1 MKYSK
6 KISRTPTVKAKTITL
21 SRKQTARKKAVLL
34 LITKRSDGALFLCPK
49 GGADMVSTLILLYA
63 LNTSGTIP
71 EGCFIAAWVLASVEL
86 VIRILAGLA
95 KMNDKK

>member
-1 MKYSK
+1 MSTLYKSK
-6 KISRTPTVKAKTITL
+6 
-21 SRKQTARKKAVLL
+21 VLFHSNSQAL
-34 LITKRSDGALFLCPK
+34 FGALFLCLK

-95 KMNDKK
+95 KMNDK

>member
-1 MKYSK
+1 
-6 KISRTPTVKAKTITL
+6 
-21 SRKQTARKKAVLL
+21 
-34 LITKRSDGALFLCPK
+34 
-49 GGADMVSTLILLYA
+49 MVSTLILLYA

-86 VIRILAGLA
+86 VIRILTTGLA

>member
-1 MKYSK
+1 M
-6 KISRTPTVKAKTITL
+6 
-21 SRKQTARKKAVLL
+21 
-34 LITKRSDGALFLCPK
+34 K
-49 GGADMVSTLILLYA
+49 GGTDMVSTLILLYA

-86 VIRILAGLA
+86 VIRILTGLA